1 MKPGHALAHRS
12 GHRHKNSK
20 GGHGRGVQRDGRGG
34 KGRPEGEG
42 RRRGQGR
49 RALQAGR
56 AACACACRPHRRG
69 APQQATCAKGVDA
82 RQGRWRGQ
90 AGGATP
96 EHPRG
101 EGDRGLSAALL
112 APIDRREEMPTR
124 KVASATGAP
133 VPARAATGRRAGGRE
148 REKRRPSDSSQRLC
162 ACEATCAKRA
172 WLARWGETCA
182 KRPSPGS
189 TRHPSPTPPPA
200 ASARARA
207 GGPRHLRA
215 ARCRPTAR

>member
-34 KGRPEGEG
+34 KGRPGGGGRGQGGGPRGVCLRVPAAPPRSAAASDLREGG
-42 RRRGQGR
+42 RRASRAVAGAGWGATPEYHLGGRGQGR
-49 RALQAGR
+49 
-56 AACACACRPHRRG
+56 
-69 APQQATCAKGVDA
+69 
-82 RQGRWRGQ
+82 QG
-90 AGGATP
+90 AGGAL
-96 EHPRG
+96 R
-101 EGDRGLSAALL
+101 

-133 VPARAATGRRAGGRE
+133 VPARAATRRRRAGASARSAA
-148 REKRRPSDSSQRLC
+148 RATAHQRLC

-172 WLARWGETCA
+172 WLTRWGKTCA
-182 KRPSPGS
+182 KHPSPGITRRPSP
-189 TRHPSPTPPPA
+189 PPPPA

-207 GGPRHLRA
+207 GGPRRLRA
-215 ARCRPTAR
+215 ARWRRPTR